1 MRSEHDRDERAG
13 EAADRRDVG
22 AGDRRHVRDV
32 LDPAA
37 GEVIAQVADAG
48 PDLGELHLAEMVFP
62 TMIQRHEAFEIL
74 HEHSWPGAMTPG
86 ADVMWYPYAAMFTRE
101 TDELVVEVKFPSA
114 LTFIR
119 GYIVSLSSGTCVL
132 SNQQPEECQGSP
144 NTFKWMINNVSNEE
158 IYSLVFER

>member
-1 MRSEHDRDERAG
+1 M
-13 EAADRRDVG
+13 G